1 VVTRL
6 RVLDATGRPAAG
18 ATVRRGFGLKQSADA
33 AGRCTVGRLPPGESI
48 SLTVLSRDGSQGAL
62 VQVGSARR
70 AERPEGRGESIA
82 RLQPLPVVSGAVK
95 DTSGRAIPEAWV
107 NVDRLVPAG
116 GGMSGQMPEPV
127 TVRTADRQGRFSLP
141 LFPGGQFRVTVEAP
155 GYGAVDRFPV
165 QVRRGKVP
173 TPLRITLVRAEGE
186 IAGAVVDPDGKPLAG
201 ARVSAGRGGAT
212 GVFVVNEETATD
224 EQGRFR
230 IHRLPPGVVNL
241 AASQAGYYGDRR
253 EKVPVGAVNVRF
265 VLAPIEEAASEL
277 SMARVGVTAPEIRVA
292 RWLNGDG
299 VTSWTA
305 LRGKTVVLQFSS
317 AYNRAARASNEAL
330 KALHARLREAGRND
344 VVILAVYD
352 ASAPADEVAAYAR
365 SEGLPFPIGLV
376 EPSRNLGVDSAAFR
390 AYGVRRLPALFVIDR
405 DGILR
410 AIDPDHEELA
420 RRLEMKAGQ

>member
-1 VVTRL
+1 
-6 RVLDATGRPAAG
+6 
-18 ATVRRGFGLKQSADA
+18 
-33 AGRCTVGRLPPGESI
+33 
-48 SLTVLSRDGSQGAL
+48 
-62 VQVGSARR
+62 
-70 AERPEGRGESIA
+70 
-82 RLQPLPVVSGAVK
+82 
-95 DTSGRAIPEAWV
+95 
-107 NVDRLVPAG
+107 
-116 GGMSGQMPEPV
+116 
-127 TVRTADRQGRFSLP
+127 
-141 LFPGGQFRVTVEAP
+141 
-155 GYGAVDRFPV
+155 
-165 QVRRGKVP
+165 
-173 TPLRITLVRAEGE
+173 VRAEGE

-410 AIDPDHEELA
+410 AIDPDGEELA